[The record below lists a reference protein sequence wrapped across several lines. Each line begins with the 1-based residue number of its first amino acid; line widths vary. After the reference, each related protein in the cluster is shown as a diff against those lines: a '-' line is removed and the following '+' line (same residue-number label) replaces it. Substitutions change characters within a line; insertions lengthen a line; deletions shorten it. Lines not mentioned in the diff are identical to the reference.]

1 MANPAARRLVDAL
14 GGARALRERA
24 ATYRGL
30 HERVRAGL
38 PYASLESVAR
48 HFALDLGTLAAVLH
62 LPRRT
67 LARRKRDRKLRPD
80 ESDRLL
86 RLGRIASLAEEV
98 LGSSDK
104 AARWLQ
110 RPNRALGGDIP
121 LHRLD
126 TDLGAR
132 DVEALLLRIAHGV
145 YS

>member
-1 MANPAARRLVDAL
+1 MAKPTARRLMDAL
-14 GGARALRERA
+14 GGARFLRERA
-24 ATYRGL
+24 ATYQAL

-38 PYASLESVAR
+38 PYASLESVGR
-48 HFALDLGTLAAVLH
+48 RFDIDLETLASVLH

-104 AARWLQ
+104 AAQWLQ
-110 RPNRALGGDIP
+110 KPNRALGGDIP

-126 TDLGAR
+126 TDLGAG

>member
-1 MANPAARRLVDAL
+1 MATPTARRLLDTL

-24 ATYRGL
+24 TTYQAL
-30 HERVRAGL
+30 HERVRSGL
-38 PYASLESVAR
+38 PYASLEAVGR
-48 HFALDLGTLAAVLH
+48 RFGLDLATLAAVLH

-67 LARRKRDRKLRPD
+67 LARRKRESKLRPD

-86 RLGRIASLAEEV
+86 RLGRLASLAEEV
-98 LGSSDK
+98 LGTADR
-104 AARWLQ
+104 AARWLR
-110 RPNRALGGDIP
+110 RPNRALGGDVP

>member
-1 MANPAARRLVDAL
+1 MDAL
-14 GGARALRERA
+14 GGARALRERT
-24 ATYRGL
+24 ATYQAL
-30 HERVRAGL
+30 HERVRNGL
-38 PYASLESVAR
+38 PYASLESVGR
-48 HFALDLGTLAAVLH
+48 RFGLDLQTLAAVLH

-67 LARRKRDRKLRPD
+67 LARRKRDSRLRPD

-104 AARWLQ
+104 AARWLR

-121 LHRLD
+121 LNRLD